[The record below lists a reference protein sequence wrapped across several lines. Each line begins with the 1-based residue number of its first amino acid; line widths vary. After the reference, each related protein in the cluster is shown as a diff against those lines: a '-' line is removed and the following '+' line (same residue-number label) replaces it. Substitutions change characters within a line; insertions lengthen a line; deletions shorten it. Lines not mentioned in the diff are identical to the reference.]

1 MTCAGTVAS
10 VSQERRPP
18 LIRRMRHR
26 HWVAVDC
33 VAAMVLL
40 IISVTGAAGRE
51 PQFGVPVWLATAASA
66 AVAVPVGVR
75 RIWPMAVLGVVL
87 ALNTIVIVVGVSG
100 DPAVA
105 VALVLY
111 TVAVSQPR
119 RRSLPA
125 MACALVVTTAAGVVE
140 EQVGKLRLDWQ
151 TAVDVIAA
159 GAVVIVATWA
169 LGAAIREERRYAARS
184 AAQLA
189 RQAVGDER
197 LRIARELHDVVAHS
211 MTLITVKA
219 GVTHYLMDSHPQEA
233 RSALRVIEA
242 TGRNALTEMRRML
255 EVLRAD
261 SDITPASGADDAD
274 DDRAPMPGL
283 ADLEP
288 LATLA
293 AEAGVRA
300 HLQVRGSRDLPEGVA
315 LSAYR
320 IVQEALTNVI
330 KHAAPAQC
338 RVLVDITDSDI
349 ALEVTDDGPGGRLR
363 PVAAGGHGIIG
374 MRERVNLYGGEFT
387 AGPRPEG
394 GYRVTARLPIPP
406 VDTTQPAR
414 QEQVT

>member
-1 MTCAGTVAS
+1 
-10 VSQERRPP
+10 
-18 LIRRMRHR
+18 MRHR

-33 VAAMVLL
+33 VAATVLL
-40 IISVTGAAGRE
+40 IVSVTGAVGRQ

-66 AVAVPVGVR
+66 AVAVPVAVR
-75 RIWPMAVLGVVL
+75 RIWPMSAFVVVL
-87 ALNTIVIVVGVSG
+87 ALNTVVIVVGVSG

-111 TVAVSQPR
+111 TVAVSQPQ

-125 MACALVVTTAAGVVE
+125 LTCALVATTA
-140 EQVGKLRLDWQ
+140 VGAVWQLMGNPRLEWQ

-159 GAVVIVATWA
+159 SAVVTAATWA
-169 LGAAIREERRYAARS
+169 LGAAIREQRRYAARS

-189 RQAVGDER
+189 RQAVAYER

-219 GVTHYLMDSHPQEA
+219 GVTHFLIDSQPQEA

-242 TGRNALTEMRRML
+242 TGRDALTEMRRML
-255 EVLRAD
+255 DVLRAD
-261 SDITPASGADDAD
+261 SDTTPASGADDD

-288 LATLA
+288 LTALA
-293 AEAGVRA
+293 AEAGVRT
-300 HLQVRGSRDLPEGVA
+300 HLQVRGSRDLPEGIA
-315 LSAYR
+315 LSTYR

-330 KHAAPAQC
+330 KHAAPAEC

-363 PVAAGGHGIIG
+363 PVAEGGHGIIG

-394 GYRVTARLPIPP
+394 GYLVTARLPIPP
-406 VDTTQPAR
+406 ADAAQSAR

>member
-261 SDITPASGADDAD
+261 SDIAPASGADDAD
-274 DDRAPMPGL
+274 DDRAPIPGL

-394 GYRVTARLPIPP
+394 GYRVTARLSIPP